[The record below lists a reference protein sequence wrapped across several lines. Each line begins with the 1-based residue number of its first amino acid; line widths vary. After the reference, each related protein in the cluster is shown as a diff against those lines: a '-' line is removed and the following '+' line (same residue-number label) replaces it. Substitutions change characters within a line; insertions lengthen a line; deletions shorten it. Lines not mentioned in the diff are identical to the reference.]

1 VSRADVE
8 DEIESESRG
17 KRGRT
22 VIMPRDALDGFD
34 AESRYGRGHAERLR
48 RAAERERRAA
58 ERAAYEA
65 GLRAEEPAPDRDPN
79 AVYIGWGFVIGR
91 RWLGYIAIAV
101 GFAILCA
108 FFGMWQWDRRNE
120 AVRLDDLVTANYDH
134 TPVPIATA
142 LPKLDSYKESQEWLQ
157 VKVTGRYDTKEQ
169 LLVRNRVH
177 NGQPGFEVL
186 VPLVTADGNAFIVDR
201 GWVPTGNK
209 QDYPDSI
216 PAPPKGEVTV
226 VVRLQQDEPHIPG
239 RTDPAHTDE
248 IQSVTLSDVA
258 ARVSQPIYSAAYG
271 ELHTETPAPAETK
284 PLGWAKPSGNTGLH
298 LSYFIQW
305 FMFAGGGFG
314 FLAYLMVQEYRNL
327 NQDDPE
333 ERERAIE
340 RQKKRDAR
348 PKTDDEIED
357 ELIAAASDPAEQ
369 DAATPAR

>member
-1 VSRADVE
+1 VTDTRDRADVA
-8 DEIESESRG
+8 DD
-17 KRGRT
+17 
-22 VIMPRDALDGFD
+22 DADFD
-34 AESRYGRGHAERLR
+34 AEARYGRKHAERLR
-48 RAAERERRAA
+48 RAADRDRRLLAQA
-58 ERAAYEA
+58 RHEA
-65 GLRAEEPAPDRDPN
+65 GLDNDEDEAERDPN
-79 AVYIGWGFVIGR
+79 AVYVGWGFVIGR
-91 RWLGYIAIAV
+91 RWLGYVAIAV

-120 AVRLDDLVTANYDH
+120 AVREDDLVAANYDH
-134 TPVPIATA
+134 TPVPLTTA
-142 LPKLDSYKESQEWLQ
+142 LPHLDSFKMSQEWLH
-157 VKVTGRYDTKEQ
+157 VKIVGRYDAKEQ

-177 NGQPGFEVL
+177 NGNPGFEVL
-186 VPLVTADGNAFIVDR
+186 VPLVTKSGSAFIVDR

-209 QDYPDSI
+209 HDYPDSI
-216 PAPPKGEVTV
+216 PAPPTGEVTV
-226 VVRLQQDEPHIPG
+226 TVRLQQDEPHIPG

-258 ARVSQPIYSAAYG
+258 KRVSQPIWTGAYG
-271 ELHTETPAPAETK
+271 ELHTETPAPADPK

-305 FMFAGGGFG
+305 FMFAAGGFG

-348 PKTDDEIED
+348 PKTDDEVED
-357 ELIAAASDPAEQ
+357 GIIAQ
-369 DAATPAR
+369 FQ